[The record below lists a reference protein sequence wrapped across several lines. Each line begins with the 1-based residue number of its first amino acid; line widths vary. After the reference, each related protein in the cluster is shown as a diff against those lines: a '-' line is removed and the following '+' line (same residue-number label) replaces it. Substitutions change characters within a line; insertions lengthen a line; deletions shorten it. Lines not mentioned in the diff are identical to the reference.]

1 MSFSIYNATTANK
14 TRLRTPRDYSPF
26 SGICT
31 VCTNNCQGPCE
42 IGRSAIRGSELLYPT
57 ERATSQTASEK
68 DYPIDF
74 SHFNVNGRCFG
85 AFGSK
90 SNSTAFPD
98 IDLSIEAGNKK
109 DRLILK
115 SPFVFPAIAKLNWK
129 GYFSGAAVS
138 GLIATIGEDMP
149 TTDPD
154 CVIKNGRITDLPMLK
169 ENVSFLL

>member
-1 MSFSIYNATTANK
+1 M
-14 TRLRTPRDYSPF
+14 
-26 SGICT
+26 
-31 VCTNNCQGPCE
+31 
-42 IGRSAIRGSELLYPT
+42 
-57 ERATSQTASEK
+57 
-68 DYPIDF
+68 
-74 SHFNVNGRCFG
+74 
-85 AFGSK
+85 
-90 SNSTAFPD
+90 
-98 IDLSIEAGNKK
+98 DLSIEVGNKK

-115 SPFVFPAIAKLNWK
+115 CPFVFPAIAKLNWK